1 MGRSPQVLQAE
12 TRQVFASEPPSL
24 PTGHRRGHSL
34 AGAGGAV
41 PGPADG
47 QQHREGQQQHHRSRR
62 RTAAHRARLR
72 RHRRGRWPQCV
83 PVARGADVTA
93 PSVPRAVP
101 PGGLRGGGGGGWVS
115 PPELTAG
122 GTHWLWSAFGCWS
135 TAVTDEQQRAKAWQV
150 PRCLRWGAWLCH
162 CSCLCSE
169 CAHSSCACRRGLG
182 ALRISVHALWVCT
195 PCSCSWT

>member
-34 AGAGGAV
+34 ACAGEAV

-101 PGGLRGGGGGGWVS
+101 PGGLRGGGWGGRAGAGRGWGGGG
-115 PPELTAG
+115 PPA
-122 GTHWLWSAFGCWS
+122 
-135 TAVTDEQQRAKAWQV
+135 
-150 PRCLRWGAWLCH
+150 
-162 CSCLCSE
+162 
-169 CAHSSCACRRGLG
+169 
-182 ALRISVHALWVCT
+182 ALRRLACT
-195 PCSCSWT
+195 DGYRATQLNVQPGFGNDSSTDFSLCPKGKQLLLRPSRHHTQQKWGSNKPCCGFER

>member
-101 PGGLRGGGGGGWVS
+101 PGGLRGGGWGGRAGAGRGWGGG
-115 PPELTAG
+115 PPA
-122 GTHWLWSAFGCWS
+122 
-135 TAVTDEQQRAKAWQV
+135 
-150 PRCLRWGAWLCH
+150 
-162 CSCLCSE
+162 
-169 CAHSSCACRRGLG
+169 
-182 ALRISVHALWVCT
+182 ALRRLACT
-195 PCSCSWT
+195 DGYRATQLNVQPGFGNDSSTDFSLCPSTDFSLCPKGKQLLLRPSRHHTQQKWGSNKPCCGFER